1 MNDISLTDI
10 LYTGGMLF
18 FAFYGAIVLTKLLS
32 NYIYKRAAE
41 EEEKK
46 EEEGK

>member
-18 FAFYGAIVLTKLLS
+18 LVFYGAMAITKLLS
-32 NYIYKRAAE
+32 NYIYKRNEEE
-41 EEEKK
+41 EEEK
-46 EEEGK
+46 

>member
-18 FAFYGAIVLTKLLS
+18 LVFYGAMMITKLLS
-32 NYIYKRAAE
+32 NYLYKNKE
-41 EEEKK
+41 EDKEEEK
-46 EEEGK
+46 

>member
-1 MNDISLTDI
+1 MSDITLTDV

-18 FAFYGAIVLTKLLS
+18 LAFYGAIIITKLLS
-32 NYIYKRAAE
+32 KYINTDNTE

-46 EEEGK
+46 EDK

>member
-18 FAFYGAIVLTKLLS
+18 LAFYGAIAITKLLS
-32 NYIYKRAAE
+32 NYIYKRKEEEE
-41 EEEKK
+41 EEEK
-46 EEEGK
+46 

>member
-18 FAFYGAIVLTKLLS
+18 LAFYGAILITKLLS
-32 NYIYKRAAE
+32 NYLYKRDDEE
-41 EEEKK
+41 EEEK
-46 EEEGK
+46 

>member
-18 FAFYGAIVLTKLLS
+18 LAFYGAIVLTKLLS
-32 NYIYKRAAE
+32 NYIYKKKEEE
-41 EEEKK
+41 EEEK
-46 EEEGK
+46 

>member
-1 MNDISLTDI
+1 MNEIGLLDI

-18 FAFYGAIVLTKLLS
+18 LAFYGAIVITKLLS
-32 NYIYKRAAE
+32 TTAKKSSEE

-46 EEEGK
+46 TE